1 MIITVDTDKQTL
13 NGESLYTNSS
23 FELLSDLW
31 LKVGWSLKYPYTFSW
46 LGFPILQIPE
56 DMIRMQEVITRLKPD
71 VILETGV
78 AHGGS
83 LIFYASLCKLLGRG
97 RVIGVEKGLICR
109 KQIESHYLSDE
120 FITLVE
126 GDSTAPSVV
135 NEVYDLID
143 PSEKVL
149 VILDSCH
156 SKHHVHKEL
165 DAYHKLIAP
174 GFYVIVQDGNM
185 SLLHDVPRGKPEWEL
200 DNPSQAVLEFIKT
213 HPEFIIEEPP
223 RIFNE
228 STLTKNITYHTNGF
242 LKRL

>member
-31 LKVGWSLKYPYTFSW
+31 LKVGWNLKYPYTFSW

-83 LIFYASLCKLLGRG
+83 IIFYASLCKLLGRG

-109 KQIESHYLSDE
+109 EQIENH
-120 FITLVE
+120 
-126 GDSTAPSVV
+126 
-135 NEVYDLID
+135 
-143 PSEKVL
+143 
-149 VILDSCH
+149 
-156 SKHHVHKEL
+156 
-165 DAYHKLIAP
+165 
-174 GFYVIVQDGNM
+174 
-185 SLLHDVPRGKPEWEL
+185 
-200 DNPSQAVLEFIKT
+200 
-213 HPEFIIEEPP
+213 
-223 RIFNE
+223 
-228 STLTKNITYHTNGF
+228 
-242 LKRL
+242 